1 MNPPASNPPRT
12 EEDMQRLVHE
22 LEVYRLEL
30 EMQNTELRRTQQEL
44 ESSRNRYAELY
55 DFAPIANFTFDPPTL
70 TVKAGTTVTWVNAD
84 DIPHLVTEKDGKF
97 RSSALDTNDKF
108 SQTFSTAGTVEYFC
122 AIHPH
127 MTGKIVVT
135 P

>member
-1 MNPPASNPPRT
+1 MVNHMAKWSTSEIAACMRYDHGLRAKLATIAIVAGLASG
-12 EEDMQRLVHE
+12 Q
-22 LEVYRLEL
+22 
-30 EMQNTELRRTQQEL
+30 
-44 ESSRNRYAELY
+44 A
-55 DFAPIANFTFDPPTL
+55 FAADAQVKIANFTFDPPTL
-70 TVKAGTTVTWVNAD
+70 TVNAGTAVTWVNAD
-84 DIPHLVTEKDGKF
+84 DIPHLVSEKDGKF

-108 SQTFSTAGTVEYFC
+108 SQTFSTAGTFEYFC

>member
-1 MNPPASNPPRT
+1 MTRSHSDFLAARSIRAGGIRLLLLTFAS
-12 EEDMQRLVHE
+12 LVAI
-22 LEVYRLEL
+22 LGLGLV
-30 EMQNTELRRTQQEL
+30 T
-44 ESSRNRYAELY
+44 SGSRALA
-55 DFAPIANFTFDPPTL
+55 DDATIKIANFTFDPPTL

-84 DIPHLVTEKDGKF
+84 DIPHLVSEKDGKF

-108 SQTFSTAGTVEYFC
+108 SQTFSTAGTAEYYC
-122 AIHPH
+122 IIHPH

>member
-1 MNPPASNPPRT
+1 MAKSPTDWVAARMGYAHGLRATLAILAVVAGLASGQALAA
-12 EEDMQRLVHE
+12 DAQVK
-22 LEVYRLEL
+22 
-30 EMQNTELRRTQQEL
+30 
-44 ESSRNRYAELY
+44 
-55 DFAPIANFTFDPPTL
+55 IANFTFDPPTL
-70 TVKAGTTVTWVNAD
+70 TVKAGTIVTWVNAD
-84 DIPHLVTEKDGKF
+84 DIPHVVSEKDGKF
-97 RSSALDTNDKF
+97 RSSALDTGDKF

>member
-1 MNPPASNPPRT
+1 MVRDMTKSPLNRLAARLRHGLRATLVIVTVIAVLASG
-12 EEDMQRLVHE
+12 QALA
-22 LEVYRLEL
+22 
-30 EMQNTELRRTQQEL
+30 
-44 ESSRNRYAELY
+44 AE
-55 DFAPIANFTFDPPTL
+55 AQVKIANFTFDPHTL

-84 DIPHLVTEKDGKF
+84 DIPHLVSEKDGNF

-108 SQTFSTAGTVEYFC
+108 SQTFSTAGTIEYFC

>member
-1 MNPPASNPPRT
+1 MAKSLSDRVAGRGDRAT
-12 EEDMQRLVHE
+12 LAVVVVLAGLAGGQALAADAHVK
-22 LEVYRLEL
+22 
-30 EMQNTELRRTQQEL
+30 
-44 ESSRNRYAELY
+44 
-55 DFAPIANFTFDPPTL
+55 IANFTFDPPTL

-84 DIPHLVTEKDGKF
+84 DIPHVVSEKDGKF
-97 RSSALDTNDKF
+97 RSPALDTDDKF
-108 SQTFSTAGTVEYFC
+108 SQVFSTAGTVEYFC

>member
-1 MNPPASNPPRT
+1 MVKSSTNGVAARRRYDHGLRATLTTIAIVAGLASGQALAA
-12 EEDMQRLVHE
+12 DAQVK
-22 LEVYRLEL
+22 
-30 EMQNTELRRTQQEL
+30 
-44 ESSRNRYAELY
+44 
-55 DFAPIANFTFDPPTL
+55 IANFTFDPPTL
-70 TVKAGTTVTWVNAD
+70 TVKAGTTVTWINAD
-84 DIPHLVTEKDGKF
+84 DIPHLVSEKDGKF

-127 MTGKIVVT
+127 MMGKIVVT

>member
-1 MNPPASNPPRT
+1 MAKPLSDSVVARGFRAILAAVVVLAGLNAPPA
-12 EEDMQRLVHE
+12 DAADAQVK
-22 LEVYRLEL
+22 
-30 EMQNTELRRTQQEL
+30 
-44 ESSRNRYAELY
+44 
-55 DFAPIANFTFDPPTL
+55 IANFTFDPPTL
-70 TVKAGTTVTWVNAD
+70 TVKAGTTVTWINAD
-84 DIPHLVTEKDGKF
+84 DIPHLVSEKDGKF

-108 SQTFSTAGTVEYFC
+108 SQTISTAGTVEYFC

>member
-1 MNPPASNPPRT
+1 MAKSLLDRAAARGVRATLAALVVLAGLASGQALAA
-12 EEDMQRLVHE
+12 DAQVK
-22 LEVYRLEL
+22 
-30 EMQNTELRRTQQEL
+30 
-44 ESSRNRYAELY
+44 
-55 DFAPIANFTFDPPTL
+55 IANFTFDPPTL

-84 DIPHLVTEKDGKF
+84 DIPHVVLEKTGKF
-97 RSSALDTNDKF
+97 RSSALDTDDKF

>member
-1 MNPPASNPPRT
+1 MAKSLSDRVAVRGFRATLAAVIVLAGLAAPPALAA
-12 EEDMQRLVHE
+12 DAQVK
-22 LEVYRLEL
+22 
-30 EMQNTELRRTQQEL
+30 
-44 ESSRNRYAELY
+44 
-55 DFAPIANFTFDPPTL
+55 IANFTFDPPTL

-84 DIPHLVTEKDGKF
+84 DIPHVVSEKDGKF
-97 RSSALDTNDKF
+97 RSSALDTDEKF